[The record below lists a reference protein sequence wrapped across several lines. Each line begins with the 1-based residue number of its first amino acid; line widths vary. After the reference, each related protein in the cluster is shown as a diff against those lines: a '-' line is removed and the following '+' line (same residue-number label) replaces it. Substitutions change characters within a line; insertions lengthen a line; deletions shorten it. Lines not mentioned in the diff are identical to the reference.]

1 MFSWNICISLC
12 KKYQFLATILSFL
25 TISWHFWF
33 IRLPPCLFYGGYRRV
48 PKTAAWHRIIA
59 SLGSVV
65 GASCPCTR
73 RGNRGVPRWVSVVL
87 GDTEIELIEPCMI
100 FYGQTESHMIIINY
114 IYIWLCTCIFEQG
127 SPHPTP
133 QPDGSLPPVA
143 WGVPSNNSPTSG
155 SVCAALRG
163 TLCFESYIDTL
174 WNMCR

>member
-87 GDTEIELIEPCMI
+87 GDTEIELIEPCTI

-114 IYIWLCTCIFEQG
+114 IYMIMYMYIWAGITT
-127 SPHPTP
+127 PHPP
-133 QPDGSLPPVA
+133 ARWFPPPCGLGGSQQQQ
-143 WGVPSNNSPTSG
+143 
-155 SVCAALRG
+155 
-163 TLCFESYIDTL
+163 SYIGQCLCSSTRHAML
-174 WNMCR
+174 WVVYRYAVKHV

>member
-87 GDTEIELIEPCMI
+87 GDTELELIEPCMI

-114 IYIWLCTCIFEQG
+114 IYIYDYVHVYL
-127 SPHPTP
+127 SRDHHTP
-133 QPDGSLPPVA
+133 PPSQM
-143 WGVPSNNSPTSG
+143 VPSPLWPGGFPATT
-155 SVCAALRG
+155 VLHRAVFVQLYAARYALSR
-163 TLCFESYIDTL
+163 I
-174 WNMCR
+174 